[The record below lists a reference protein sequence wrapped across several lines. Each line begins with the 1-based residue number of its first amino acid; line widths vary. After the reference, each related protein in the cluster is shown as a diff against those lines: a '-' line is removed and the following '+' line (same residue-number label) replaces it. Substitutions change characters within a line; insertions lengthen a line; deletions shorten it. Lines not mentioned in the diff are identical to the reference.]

1 MDDIGFMRL
10 ALEQARLAGDL
21 GEVPIGAVIVKDGEV
36 YASGHNLRETGNDP
50 TAHAEVVAIRRAAQ
64 RLGHWR
70 LSGMTLY
77 VTVEPCPMC
86 AGAIVNARLGRLV
99 YGASDPKAGAA
110 GSLMNLVQD
119 VRLNHRL
126 QVTEGVLADECA
138 GVIRCFF
145 RERRIASHVSPI
157 DLPQ

>member
-10 ALEQARLAGDL
+10 ALEQAYLARDL

-36 YASGHNLRETGNDP
+36 YASGHNLRETGDDP

-99 YGASDPKAGAA
+99 YGAPDPKAGAA

-145 RERRIASHVSPI
+145 RERRIAPDS
-157 DLPQ
+157 